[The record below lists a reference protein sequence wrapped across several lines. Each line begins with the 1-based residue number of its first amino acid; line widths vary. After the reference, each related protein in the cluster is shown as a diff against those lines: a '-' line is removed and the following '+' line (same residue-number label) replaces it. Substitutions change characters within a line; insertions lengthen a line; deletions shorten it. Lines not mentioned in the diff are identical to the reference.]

1 MTWLE
6 GAHKSQ
12 PQGYGFEYMSP
23 IKKEKKNSSSMI
35 HHPWLFA
42 VMHGLKQRQTKTNQW
57 ASNKYQK
64 KKTTKKQTSNEPSSF
79 IDFLTYCVSLSNNII
94 KKEKFL
100 ENGRGLQH

>member
-64 KKTTKKQTSNEPSSF
+64 KKKKPQRNKQATNHLPLLTFSL
-79 IDFLTYCVSLSNNII
+79 IVFLYQII
-94 KKEKFL
+94 
-100 ENGRGLQH
+100 